1 MEKEIEN
8 KPNLNFKEYFSRN
21 KKKIF
26 GIVFCIILIVF
37 VIIIMNELKKKQNI
51 EISKNYNT
59 AKILIEKKNF
69 NEAVVILENII
80 NKNNKFY
87 SPSALNL
94 IIDNNLIKDKTKI
107 LSYYDQIISKSKLEQ
122 ETKNLFIFKK
132 IIFIGDEIEEN
143 ELISSLKPIL
153 KSDSLWKNTVLDY
166 IKKYYRSR
174 GEFNKAKE
182 FETTIIK

>member
-1 MEKEIEN
+1 MEEEIEN
-8 KPNLNFKEYFSRN
+8 KPKINFKEYFNKN

-26 GIVFCIILIVF
+26 VVVFLLILTIF
-37 VIIIMNELKKKQNI
+37 VIFIINELKKKQNI
-51 EISKNYNT
+51 EISKDYNT

-69 NEAVVILENII
+69 DEAVKILENII
-80 NKNNKFY
+80 DKNNSFY

-107 LSYYDQIISKSKLEQ
+107 LSYYDQVISDSKLDQ
-122 ETKNLFIFKK
+122 EIKNLFIFKK

-143 ELISSLKPIL
+143 ELISSLNPIL
-153 KSDSLWKNTVLDY
+153 KSDSLWKNTILDY

-182 FETTIIK
+182 FETKIIK

>member
-1 MEKEIEN
+1 MEEEIEN
-8 KPNLNFKEYFSRN
+8 KPKINFKEYFNKN

-26 GIVFCIILIVF
+26 VVVFLLILTIF
-37 VIIIMNELKKKQNI
+37 VIFIINELKKKQNI
-51 EISKNYNT
+51 EISKDYNT

-69 NEAVVILENII
+69 DEAVKILENII
-80 NKNNKFY
+80 DKNNSFY

-107 LSYYDQIISKSKLEQ
+107 LSYYDQVISDSKLDQ
-122 ETKNLFIFKK
+122 EIKNLFIFKK

-143 ELISSLKPIL
+143 ELISGLKPIL
-153 KSDSLWKNTVLDY
+153 NSDSLWKKTVIDY
-166 IKKYYRSR
+166 IKKYYLSR
-174 GEFNKAKE
+174 GELNKAKE